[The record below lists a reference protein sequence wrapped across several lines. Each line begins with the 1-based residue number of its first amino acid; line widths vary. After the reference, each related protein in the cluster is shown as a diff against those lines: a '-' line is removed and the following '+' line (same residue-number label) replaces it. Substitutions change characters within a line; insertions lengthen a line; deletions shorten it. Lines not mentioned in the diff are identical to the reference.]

1 MNCDLLCLIHHKTKD
16 SIPSRLKVQS
26 DEMISRKGRVDGIQQ
41 KKVDNRT
48 ELFAFWISEIMVS
61 NQEIQE

>member
-26 DEMISRKGRVDGIQQ
+26 DEMISRKGRNSA

>member
-26 DEMISRKGRVDGIQQ
+26 DEMISRKGRNSA
-41 KKVDNRT
+41 KKNDKRT
-48 ELFAFWISEIMVS
+48 ELFAFCISEMMVS